1 MMASE
6 ARPGNDDPS
15 GGPLDGPLVDI
26 VGLEKQFAGTRAL
39 KGVSVVFRR
48 GEIHGLLG
56 ENGAGKSTLIKIL
69 TGVYAPSA
77 GHISLD
83 GAPVRIDSPL
93 AAHRLGLGAVYQDAE
108 LVSSFTVGQNVLLGN
123 EPGGALIDNRK
134 LHAEARNIVD
144 RMGIDL
150 DVHRLAGDLS
160 AAEMQLVTLATL
172 FQRRYKLIVLD
183 EPTARLSATEVDILF
198 GLIERFR
205 DRGITIVYISHR
217 LSEIGRICDRIT
229 ILRGGLVA
237 ATLERDHITEERV
250 TELMVA
256 KSREEL
262 KVDRD
267 GTATDR
273 VLLQVEGLRTARL
286 EPLSFTV
293 RAGEVLGIT
302 GPVGG
307 GMEQIGRALGGVVQ
321 HGGAIRID
329 GRAVSIRNPRSS
341 RAAGIALVPED
352 RRRQALFPELALAD
366 NVALP
371 VLDRLSRFGLIRGK
385 LKLRYAAETA
395 ERLAVRPAAPMRP
408 VKFFSG
414 GNQQKAVIG
423 KWMSAKARLFIF
435 VEPTAGVDVGAI
447 KEIYD
452 TLSALARAGAAVI
465 LISSAVEEIMTLSE
479 TVMVVHDGRLVHR
492 APRADCTHDRLL
504 TLSLGG
510 RSQIAV

>member
-1 MMASE
+1 MIANE
-6 ARPGNDDPS
+6 TGPEGDD
-15 GGPLDGPLVDI
+15 PLVDI

-39 KGVSVVFRR
+39 KGVSIRFRR

-77 GHISLD
+77 GRISLD
-83 GAPVRIDSPL
+83 GEPVRIDSPL

-108 LVSSFTVGQNVLLGN
+108 LVSGFTVGQNVLLGN

-134 LHAEARNIVD
+134 LHAEARKIIEK
-144 RMGIDL
+144 MGIDL
-150 DVHRLAGDLS
+150 DVHRLAGELT

-183 EPTARLSATEVDILF
+183 EPTARLSAAEVDILF
-198 GLIERFR
+198 ALIERFR

-237 ATLERDHITEERV
+237 ATLERDSITEERV

-256 KSREEL
+256 KSRDQL
-262 KVDRD
+262 KVATAAT
-267 GTATDR
+267 GPTATDR
-273 VLLQVEGLRTARL
+273 ILLQVEGLRTARL

-307 GMEQIGRALGGVVQ
+307 GMEQIARALGGVVP
-321 HGGAIRID
+321 HGGAVRID
-329 GRAVSIRNPRSS
+329 GKPVAIPTPRAA

-371 VLDRLSRFGLIRGK
+371 VLGKLSRFGLIRGK

-452 TLSALARAGAAVI
+452 TVLALARAGAAVI
-465 LISSAVEEIMTLSE
+465 LISSAVEEIMTLAE